1 MLSKFTIA
9 ARLAGGF
16 ALLLFLLVSVGAIGL
31 WGLNRQESLS
41 NNMLQHN
48 LGYSLDLI
56 EARHQ
61 ITDLRRFEKDIF
73 LNFENAEKIT
83 EYKSKW
89 DQALD
94 KTQAAIKSSES
105 NAEAADLQK
114 INELSQNLKSY
125 AEGFKDV
132 FKEIQ
137 SGKYQKASEINA
149 AFSKF
154 KEPVRAMQDGLTK
167 LADDAINLA
176 KGMDETLSTL
186 TAATISISLTLMFF
200 AILIGIASA
209 LMIIRSIRRPLAA
222 LQETITEIDNTGN
235 LALRLDQS
243 GQDEISQSSAVINR
257 LLISMSKVISESRK
271 NSSLLLI
278 SSETL
283 STAARQMTDSSEIQ
297 SSASSATAAAVEELS
312 VSVNMISSS
321 AEGLNAEARRGA
333 STAAEGALSAN
344 RTANEIRQIAENIN
358 SSAAV
363 IDQLNQ
369 RSGEI
374 GSIVM
379 VIKDIADQTN
389 LLALNAAI
397 EAARAGD
404 LGRGF
409 AVVADEVRKLAERT
423 TQATTEITSKI
434 EAVQRDT
441 STASEGMQHAS
452 RMVESGVRNTQSVA
466 ESLANLEQ
474 QSKNTV
480 NDIAQ
485 MADAIGE
492 QSSASQDIANNIEK
506 IAQAS
511 EENHATASSTSDL
524 SEELR
529 GIASTL
535 NTLISQYRT

>member
-16 ALLLFLLVSVGAIGL
+16 ALLLFLLISVGAIGL

-41 NNMLQHN
+41 NNMLEHN

-73 LNFENAEKIT
+73 LNFENPTKIT
-83 EYKSKW
+83 EYKIKW

-105 NAEAADLQK
+105 NAEASDLQK

-125 AEGFKDV
+125 AEGFKSV

-137 SGKYQKASEINA
+137 SGKYQKASEINTD
-149 AFSKF
+149 FSKF
-154 KEPVRAMQDGLTK
+154 KEPVRAMQEGLTK
-167 LADDAINLA
+167 LADDAISLA

-186 TAATISISLTLMFF
+186 TAATISISITLMFF
-200 AILIGIASA
+200 AILIGITSA

-243 GQDEISQSSAVINR
+243 GHDEISQSSAVINR
-257 LLISMSKVISESRK
+257 LLTSMSKVISESRK
-271 NSSLLLI
+271 NSSQLLI

-283 STAARQMTDSSEIQ
+283 SSAARQMTDSSEIQ

-312 VSVNMISSS
+312 VSVNMISTS

>member
-9 ARLAGGF
+9 ARLVGGF
-16 ALLLFLLVSVGAIGL
+16 ALLLLLLISVGALGL
-31 WGLNRQESLS
+31 WGLNRQASLTE
-41 NNMLQHN
+41 NMLQHD
-48 LGYSLDLI
+48 LSYSLDLI

-61 ITDLRRFEKDIF
+61 VTDLRRYEKDIF
-73 LNFENAEKIT
+73 LNFENPEKIK
-83 EYKSKW
+83 EYDQKW
-89 DQALD
+89 HAALE
-94 KTQAAIKSSES
+94 KANAAIKSSLA
-105 NAEAADLQK
+105 NASAADVQK
-114 INELSQNLKSY
+114 LNELSQHLKTY
-125 AEGFKDV
+125 ADGFARISDDV
-132 FKEIQ
+132 EAQ
-137 SGKYQKASEINA
+137 KYQKAADINA
-149 AFSKF
+149 EFSKY
-154 KEPVRAMQDGLTK
+154 KEPVRSMQDGLTT
-167 LADDAINLA
+167 LADDAIAKA
-176 KGMDETLSTL
+176 KGMEKTLGTI
-186 TAATISISLTLMFF
+186 TTATISISITLMFF

-209 LMIIRSIRRPLAA
+209 LIIIRSIRKPLAA
-222 LQETITEIDNTGN
+222 LQAVITEIDNTGN

-243 GQDEISQSSAVINR
+243 GSDEISQSSEVINR

-271 NSSLLLI
+271 NSNHLL
-278 SSETL
+278 SSAETL
-283 STAARQMTDSSEIQ
+283 SAVARQMTDSSEIQ

-321 AEGLNAEARRGA
+321 AEGLNTEARQGA

-358 SSAAV
+358 SSASV

-441 STASEGMQHAS
+441 NTASEGMQHAS

-466 ESLANLEQ
+466 ESLVHLEQ

-492 QSSASQDIANNIEK
+492 QSAASQDIANNIER

-511 EENHATASSTSDL
+511 EENHATASSTSEL

-529 GIASTL
+529 QIAVTL

>member
-16 ALLLFLLVSVGAIGL
+16 ALLLFLLISVGAIGL
-31 WGLNRQESLS
+31 WGLHRQESLS
-41 NNMLQHN
+41 NDMLQHN

-73 LNFENAEKIT
+73 LNFEQAEKIA

-89 DQALD
+89 DQALE
-94 KTQAAIKSSES
+94 KTHAAIKSSES
-105 NAEAADLQK
+105 NATTADLQK
-114 INELSQNLKSY
+114 INELSQNLKNY
-125 AEGFKDV
+125 AEGFKGL

-149 AFSKF
+149 DFAKY
-154 KEPVRAMQDGLTK
+154 KEPVRAMQEGLTK
-167 LADDAINLA
+167 LSDDAIDLA

-186 TAATISISLTLMFF
+186 TAATISISITLMFF
-200 AILIGIASA
+200 AILIGIISA

-271 NSSLLLI
+271 NSSQLLI

-535 NTLISQYRT
+535 NTLISQYHT

>member
-9 ARLAGGF
+9 ARLVGGF
-16 ALLLFLLVSVGAIGL
+16 ALLLFLLISVGALGL
-31 WGLNRQESLS
+31 WGLNRQASLTG
-41 NNMLQHN
+41 NMLEHD
-48 LGYSLDLI
+48 LSYSLDLI

-61 ITDLRRFEKDIF
+61 VTDLRRYEKDIF
-73 LNFENAEKIT
+73 LSFENIEKIK
-83 EYKSKW
+83 EYDQKW
-89 DQALD
+89 HTALE
-94 KTQAAIKSSES
+94 KVNAAIKSASANTS
-105 NAEAADLQK
+105 AGDVQK
-114 INELSQNLKSY
+114 LNELSQHLKIY
-125 AEGFKDV
+125 AEGFNRISDDV
-132 FKEIQ
+132 EAQ
-137 SGKYQKASEINA
+137 KYQKAADINA
-149 AFSKF
+149 EFSKY
-154 KEPVRAMQDGLTK
+154 KEPVRSMQEGLTT
-167 LADDAINLA
+167 LADEAIAKA
-176 KGMDETLSTL
+176 KGMEKTLGTI
-186 TAATISISLTLMFF
+186 TTATISISITLMVI
-200 AILIGIASA
+200 AILIGVASA
-209 LMIIRSIRRPLAA
+209 FVIIRSIRKPLTA
-222 LQETITEIDNTGN
+222 LQATITEIDQTGN
-235 LALRLDQS
+235 LTLRLDQA
-243 GQDEISQSSAVINR
+243 GIDEISQSSTVINR
-257 LLISMSKVISESRK
+257 LLSNMSKVISESRK
-271 NSSLLLI
+271 NSSHLLKSAENLSSAAKQMTE
-278 SSETL
+278 SSEV
-283 STAARQMTDSSEIQ
+283 Q

-321 AEGLNAEARRGA
+321 AEGLNTEARQGA

-344 RTANEIRQIAENIN
+344 RTADEIRQIAENIN
-358 SSAAV
+358 RSASV

-423 TQATTEITSKI
+423 TQATSEITAKI

-441 STASEGMQHAS
+441 GTASEGMQHAS

-480 NDIAQ
+480 SDIAQ

-492 QSSASQDIANNIEK
+492 QSAASQDIANNIEK

-511 EENHATASSTSDL
+511 EENHATASSTSVL
-524 SEELR
+524 SEDLR
-529 GIASTL
+529 QIAITL
-535 NTLISQYRT
+535 NSLISQYHT

>member
-9 ARLAGGF
+9 ARLVGGF
-16 ALLLFLLVSVGAIGL
+16 ALLLLLLISVGALGL
-31 WGLNRQESLS
+31 WGLNRQASLTE
-41 NNMLQHN
+41 NMLQRDLN
-48 LGYSLDLI
+48 YSLDLL

-61 ITDLRRFEKDIF
+61 VTDLRRYEKDIF
-73 LNFENAEKIT
+73 LNFENIEKVK
-83 EYKSKW
+83 EYDQKW
-89 DQALD
+89 HAALE
-94 KTQAAIKSSES
+94 KANIAIKDGSA
-105 NAEAADLQK
+105 NADAEDLQK
-114 INELSQNLKSY
+114 LSELSQHLKTYS
-125 AEGFKDV
+125 EGFNNISNEVKS
-132 FKEIQ
+132 K
-137 SGKYQKASEINA
+137 KYERASEINA
-149 AFSKF
+149 EFSKY
-154 KEPVRAMQDGLTK
+154 KEPIRSMQESLTH
-167 LADDAINLA
+167 LADEAINKA
-176 KGMDETLSTL
+176 KKMEKTLSQITK
-186 TAATISISLTLMFF
+186 TTINTSIILMFI
-200 AILIGIASA
+200 AVLIGIASA
-209 LMIIRSIRRPLAA
+209 LIIIHSIRRPLSA
-222 LQETITEIDNTGN
+222 LQAVISEIDQTGN
-235 LALRLDQS
+235 LALRLNQS
-243 GQDEISQSSAVINR
+243 GIDEISQSSAVINR
-257 LLISMSKVISESRK
+257 LLINMSKVISESRK
-271 NSSLLLI
+271 NSSQLL
-278 SSETL
+278 SSAEML
-283 STAARQMTDSSEIQ
+283 SSAAKQMTDSSHVQ

-321 AEGLNAEARRGA
+321 AEGLNSEARQGA
-333 STAAEGALSAN
+333 STAAEGAISAN

-452 RMVESGVRNTQSVA
+452 KMVESGVRNTQSVA

-480 NDIAQ
+480 SDIAQ
-485 MADAIGE
+485 MADAISE

-511 EENHATASSTSDL
+511 EQNHTTASSTSEL

-529 GIASTL
+529 QIAITL
-535 NTLISQYRT
+535 NTIISQYHT

>member
-9 ARLAGGF
+9 ARLVAGF
-16 ALLLFLLVSVGAIGL
+16 TLLLFLLIGVGAIGL
-31 WGLNRQESLS
+31 WGLNREASLTE
-41 NNMLQHN
+41 NMLQHD
-48 LGYSLDLI
+48 LSYSLDLI

-61 ITDLRRFEKDIF
+61 VTDLRRYEKDIL
-73 LNFENAEKIT
+73 LNFENIKKIKEYDQKWHGALEKANA
-83 EYKSKW
+83 S
-89 DQALD
+89 
-94 KTQAAIKSSES
+94 IKNSTA
-105 NAEAADLQK
+105 NASAGDVQK
-114 INELSQNLKSY
+114 LNELSQHLKVY
-125 AEGFKDV
+125 TEGFNRISDDV
-132 FKEIQ
+132 EAQ
-137 SGKYQKASEINA
+137 KYQKAADINA
-149 AFSKF
+149 EFSKY
-154 KEPVRAMQDGLTK
+154 KEPVRAMQEGLTT
-167 LADDAINLA
+167 LADEAIAKA
-176 KGMDETLSTL
+176 KGMEKTLATI
-186 TAATISISLTLMFF
+186 TTATISTSITLMFI
-200 AILIGIASA
+200 AILIGVASA
-209 LMIIRSIRRPLAA
+209 FVIIRSIRKPLAA
-222 LQETITEIDNTGN
+222 LQATITEIDQTGN
-235 LALRLDQS
+235 LTLRLDQA
-243 GQDEISQSSAVINR
+243 GIDEISQSSTVINR
-257 LLISMSKVISESRK
+257 LLINMSKVISESRK
-271 NSSLLLI
+271 NSSQLL
-278 SSETL
+278 SSAETL
-283 STAARQMTDSSEIQ
+283 STAAKKMTESSEVQ

-321 AEGLNAEARRGA
+321 AEGLNTEARQGA

-344 RTANEIRQIAENIN
+344 RTADEIRQIAENIN
-358 SSAAV
+358 RSASV

-423 TQATTEITSKI
+423 TQATSEITAKI

-441 STASEGMQHAS
+441 GTASEGMQHAS

-480 NDIAQ
+480 SDIAQ

-492 QSSASQDIANNIEK
+492 QSAASQDIANNIEK

-511 EENHATASSTSDL
+511 EENHATASSTSVL
-524 SEELR
+524 SEDLR
-529 GIASTL
+529 QIAITL
-535 NTLISQYRT
+535 NSLISQYHT

>member
-9 ARLAGGF
+9 ARLIGGF
-16 ALLLFLLVSVGAIGL
+16 ALLLLLLISVGVLGL
-31 WGLNRQESLS
+31 WGLNRQASLTE
-41 NNMLQHN
+41 NMLQHDLN
-48 LGYSLDLI
+48 YSLDLI

-61 ITDLRRFEKDIF
+61 VTDLRRFEKDIF
-73 LNFENAEKIT
+73 LNFESIEKVK
-83 EYKSKW
+83 EYDQKW
-89 DQALD
+89 HIALE
-94 KTQAAIKSSES
+94 KANAAIKSGLTNASSGDVQKLNDLTQHLKVYADGFNRISDEVEAKKYLKAADI
-105 NAEAADLQK
+105 NAE
-114 INELSQNLKSY
+114 
-125 AEGFKDV
+125 
-132 FKEIQ
+132 
-137 SGKYQKASEINA
+137 
-149 AFSKF
+149 FSKY
-154 KEPVRAMQDGLTK
+154 KEPVRSMQDGLTT
-167 LADDAINLA
+167 LADDAIAKA
-176 KGMDETLSTL
+176 KGMEKTLGTI
-186 TAATISISLTLMFF
+186 TTATISISITLMFF
-200 AILIGIASA
+200 AILIGVASA
-209 LMIIRSIRRPLAA
+209 LMIIRSIRKPLAA
-222 LQETITEIDNTGN
+222 LQAVITEIDQTGN
-235 LALRLDQS
+235 LALRLNQA
-243 GQDEISQSSAVINR
+243 GIDEISQSSAVINR
-257 LLISMSKVISESRK
+257 LLINMSKVISESRK
-271 NSSLLLI
+271 NSSQLL
-278 SSETL
+278 SSAETL

-321 AEGLNAEARRGA
+321 AEGLNAEARQGA

-344 RTANEIRQIAENIN
+344 RTASEIRQIADNIN

-434 EAVQRDT
+434 ESVQRDT
-441 STASEGMQHAS
+441 GTASEGMQHAS

-466 ESLANLEQ
+466 ESLAHLEQ

-480 NDIAQ
+480 SDIAQ

-511 EENHATASSTSDL
+511 EENHATASSTSEL

-529 GIASTL
+529 QIAMTL
-535 NTLISQYRT
+535 NTIISQYHT

>member
-16 ALLLFLLVSVGAIGL
+16 ALLLFLLISVGAIGL
-31 WGLNRQESLS
+31 WGLNREEALAK
-41 NNMLQHN
+41 NMLEHD
-48 LGYSLDLI
+48 LSYSLDLI

-73 LNFENAEKIT
+73 LNYENPEKIN
-83 EYKSKW
+83 EYKTKW
-89 DQALD
+89 DQALE
-94 KTQAAIKSSES
+94 KTHSAIKSSES
-105 NAEAADLQK
+105 NAKTDDLQK
-114 INELSQNLKSY
+114 IKELSQNLIAY
-125 AEGFKDV
+125 GEGFKGL
-132 FKEIQ
+132 FKDIQ
-137 SGKYQKASEINA
+137 ASKYQKASEINA
-149 AFSKF
+149 DFSKF
-154 KEPVRAMQDGLTK
+154 KEPVRAMQEGLTK
-167 LADDAINLA
+167 LADDAISRA
-176 KGMDETLSTL
+176 KSMDETLSTL
-186 TAATISISLTLMFF
+186 TAATISISVTLMFF
-200 AILIGIASA
+200 AILIGVASA

-243 GQDEISQSSAVINR
+243 GSDEISQSSKVINR

-271 NSSLLLI
+271 NSTQLL
-278 SSETL
+278 SSAEML

-321 AEGLNAEARRGA
+321 AEGLNAEARQGA

-344 RTANEIRQIAENIN
+344 RTADEIRQIAENIN
-358 SSAAV
+358 RSAAV

-466 ESLANLEQ
+466 ESLVHLEQ

-480 NDIAQ
+480 SDIAQ

-492 QSSASQDIANNIEK
+492 QSSASQDIANNIER

-511 EENHATASSTSDL
+511 EENHATASSTSEL

-529 GIASTL
+529 QIAVTL